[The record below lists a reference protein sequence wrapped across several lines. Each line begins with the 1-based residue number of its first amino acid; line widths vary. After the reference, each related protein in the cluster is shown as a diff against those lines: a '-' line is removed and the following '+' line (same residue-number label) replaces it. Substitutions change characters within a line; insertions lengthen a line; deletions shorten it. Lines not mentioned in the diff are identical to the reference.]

1 MRFTS
6 FAIATAFLATMVSA
20 TPVAEPEPNPVELAA
35 RAKYTIHCSGGQNPD
50 SHCLTPH
57 SKCDSY
63 GTPSILEKYEQ
74 KPDIGRRMKNDKG
87 D

>member
-20 TPVAEPEPNPVELAA
+20 TPVAEPEPNSVELAA
-35 RAKYTIHCSGGQNPD
+35 RAKYTIHCSGGLNPD
-50 SHCLTPH
+50 SRCLTPH

-63 GTPSILEKYEQ
+63 GTYLVESGYKEQ
-74 KPDIGRRMKNDKG
+74 CKKCGCVKEAARI
-87 D
+87 